1 MFGGYVK
8 KHYICSAISGESPHS
23 LRYRTT
29 TFFNQLNY
37 KPLKN
42 KTIMKKFLLTAV
54 IALIGMSAWA
64 AKPESGT
71 KGYFYNPAAGMF
83 IDTNA
88 KLSATEGELFEVYF
102 KSSDASDPATDYADR
117 GFDGGFYIRFKSS
130 KGDLSLQ
137 SQPLFNG
144 GGYAQFI
151 VKETEKG
158 WLITHP
164 YPNTG
169 GNVPGWVNDNLDEYQ
184 GAYLQVVDGALVFAK
199 DVENE
204 GAYWQFVDQETY
216 DKITGP
222 IYPVFLTGGNAAVT
236 VEEIA
241 GTEDGLIAARFTP
254 SDIIQNIF
262 QIKNFDVSEYRKY
275 GYKKIVVEFSGAA
288 EGQFHAFAYGT
299 GQDPNWD
306 IVTGMDNAPEWLAI
320 GDSKYEVALV
330 EDVINDFTIFSWFGG
345 ANVTLTINAC
355 YFSME
360 ELGAEEPEPEP
371 EPEPVATLIPADN
384 AKGYLYN
391 INANK
396 FVTAEATL
404 GEEGVLFDVKDEG
417 PSEGKISWSTYTT
430 EYPGRTFYLRRFYT
444 NERATALSTDGGI
457 TCTTMNGYAK
467 WAVYEVEG
475 EGLLLVNLYTRNDFV
490 QGQCLGADESGAL
503 TLVEE
508 AEAPYWKFLSQEEY
522 EAIATSISSVTEKT
536 SAKGIFNVAGQ
547 QVKVLQKGLNI
558 VDGKKVYVK

>member
-42 KTIMKKFLLTAV
+42 KTIMKKILLTAV
-54 IALIGMSAWA
+54 IAMLGISAFA
-64 AKPESGT
+64 ALPKAGD
-71 KGYFYNPAAGMF
+71 KGYLYNPASGMF
-83 IDTNA
+83 INKDA
-88 KLSATEGELFEVYF
+88 KLAATGDAVTVINEGAAAELEGAEYFRFEF
-102 KSSDASDPATDYADR
+102 SSGNR
-117 GFDGGFYIRFKSS
+117 
-130 KGDLSLQ
+130 LN
-137 SQPLFNG
+137 FNG
-144 GGYAQFI
+144 SAGLIGTGTSYAKFV

-158 WLITHP
+158 LIITHL
-164 YPNTG
+164 YPNAQGPEWMRDPDLTG
-169 GNVPGWVNDNLDEYQ
+169 TFIVANGEELGFKAFEELDDF
-184 GAYLQVVDGALVFAK
+184 G
-199 DVENE
+199 
-204 GAYWQFVDQETY
+204 YWQFIDAQLIDGPTY
-216 DKITGP
+216 PIALTLPTAADK
-222 IYPVFLTGGNAAVT
+222 LMT
-236 VEEIA
+236 VEWINEPYSA
-241 GTEDGLIAARFTP
+241 TFTP
-254 SDIIQNIF
+254 TADLQNSFKIV
-262 QIKNFDVSEYRKY
+262 NLDVTDFVKY
-275 GYKKIVVEFSGAA
+275 GYKKIVIEFA
-288 EGQFHAFAYGT
+288 EPVADGWNVHAYGE
-299 GQDPNWD
+299 GNDPFFSVKD
-306 IVTGMDNAPEWLAI
+306 AT
-320 GDSKYEVALV
+320 KYEVDLSEGNLIHDLTAF
-330 EDVINDFTIFSWFGG
+330 NWFGCR
-345 ANVTLTINAC
+345 APITISAL
-355 YFSME
+355 YFSKYAV
-360 ELGAEEPEPEP
+360 GEEPEPEP